1 MRTFKQPT
9 KLILAFLLFATM
21 ALPAQADLIA
31 SYGHEN
37 DADRMQDDSG
47 NGNTLTNNGG
57 VTFVAAPSQVGEQFD
72 LGDTVGQYRKNGG
85 DDYLAVPDS
94 VYTAGDDFSFAALIY
109 KEDTTSLNT
118 GHQTILASNRFRLQ
132 WRINR
137 DTEAGTYDV
146 GSQQLAL
153 GTRDIYGVTDP
164 LEENTP
170 MNGPAADSPSGTFMA
185 GQWYFVALRYDQSEN
200 QLQAFI
206 QSPSTTW
213 DPTSITLTPTFA
225 IDDFTNFRLG
235 TDGVSNIGS
244 GDGFDGYIDGARFY
258 NTALSDAE
266 FGDVLQDLYVVPEP
280 SNLVLLVMAVAGLA
294 CASYGSRRRGR

>member
-1 MRTFKQPT
+1 MR
-9 KLILAFLLFATM
+9 ILQRLMKFVLALMLLAAT
-21 ALPAQADLIA
+21 ALPARASLIA

-37 DADRMQDDSG
+37 EADRLQDDSG

-72 LGDTVGQYRKNGG
+72 LGDTVGQYRKDGG
-85 DDYLAVPDS
+85 DDYLAVPNS
-94 VYTAGDDFSFAALIY
+94 VYTAGSDFSFTALVY
-109 KEDTTSLNT
+109 KEDTTNLNS
-118 GHQTILASNRFRLQ
+118 GHQTVLASNRFRLQ
-132 WRINR
+132 WRVNR
-137 DTEAGTYDV
+137 VDDV
-146 GSQQLAL
+146 PVLSSQQLTL
-153 GTRDIYGVTDP
+153 GTRDTKGDSTS
-164 LEENTP
+164 ENDV
-170 MNGPAADSPSGTFMA
+170 NGPSANAASGSFMA

-294 CASYGSRRRGR
+294 CASYGSRRRNR